1 MTADD
6 GQGGIVS
13 TTFDITVLPS
23 LFSNNLNNNFQYTE
37 NTPFIFPQIFTIQT
51 ASPTINVTFTIVD
64 LKAGRL
70 VANNT
75 ANATSVFNAT
85 QGVWQASGF
94 VSGVNAILNN
104 LVFQPASNYYAD
116 FPITVEVCDG
126 YNYDL
131 TGLISMREHNRK
143 TLRAK

>member
-1 MTADD
+1 MTNGEALPSWLNFNNASRTFSSISRVNKNYIGNIQVLVTADD

-37 NTPFIFPQIFTIQT
+37 NTPFIFPQIYTIQT

-75 ANATSVFNAT
+75 ANATSVFNVT
-85 QGVWQASGF
+85 QGVWQASGL
-94 VSGVNAILNN
+94 SEWCECN
-104 LVFQPASNYYAD
+104 P
-116 FPITVEVCDG
+116 
-126 YNYDL
+126 
-131 TGLISMREHNRK
+131 
-143 TLRAK
+143 